1 MVFWGASEGPGLSHA
16 RPHGLVQEGLLESK
30 TQHGEKTPPLVRG
43 HSAKTQIFYYASD
56 LSSCVVNSAVLR
68 CPSCAHRSTEKKGKE
83 LEVNL
88 IKKGRLK
95 GRDLGQN
102 VVYNF
107 K

>member
-68 CPSCAHRSTEKKGKE
+68 CPSCAHRSTEKKRQGTGSLFQKIKE
-83 LEVNL
+83 
-88 IKKGRLK
+88 IC
-95 GRDLGQN
+95 
-102 VVYNF
+102 
-107 K
+107 